1 MRVGIAGAGFIGAV
15 HARSARLAGATLAG
29 VADSSPENAE
39 AAARRLGAERAFESA
54 LALAESP
61 DMDVVHVCTP
71 NHLHLPVAEAALAAG
86 KHVICEKP
94 LALDA
99 AGAERLTRAGGRA
112 RTAARPCRSSTAT
125 TRRSARRGS
134 GSGAAAPAPSA
145 SMHGTYLQDWLL
157 KAEDDNWRVDAELG
171 GASRAFADIG
181 SHWCDLAEFVTGHR
195 IARLSARTLTAI
207 PERVRAAHREAFA
220 AGGGDGEARA
230 VGTEDAAVDAV
241 RDRRRRGR
249 DDGDQPDLR
258 RPQEPAVAG
267 GRRCR
272 GVARLRPGGAGD
284 AVVRPPRGR
293 ERSSSATPPFL
304 SEPAARLNVAARGPP
319 AGLGRLLRRVRRRR
333 VRRDPRRAS
342 PPTGCRSSP
351 TACATARITDAVL
364 ESARARTTGSTFRPC
379 EPMEVAP

>member
-39 AAARRLGAERAFESA
+39 AAARRLGAERAYESA

-61 DMDVVHVCTP
+61 DVDVVHVCTP

-99 AGAERLTRAGGRA
+99 AGAERLTRLAESTDRCAAVPFVYRYYPTVREARERIRTGRA
-112 RTAARPCRSSTAT
+112 
-125 TRRSARRGS
+125 
-134 GSGAAAPAPSA
+134 GAVRL
-145 SMHGTYLQDWLL
+145 MHGTYLQDWLL
-157 KAEDDNWRVDAELG
+157 KAEDDNWRVDADLG

-207 PERVRAAHREAFA
+207 PDRVRASHRKAFA
-220 AGGGDGEARA
+220 AGGSDGETRS
-230 VGTEDAAVDAV
+230 VGTEDAAVMQFET
-241 RDRRRRGR
+241 DRRRRGN
-249 DDGDQPDLR
+249 DGDQPDLR
-258 RPQEPAVAG
+258 RPQEPPVAG
-267 GRRCR
+267 GRRRR
-272 GVARLRPGGAGD
+272 GVARLRPGGARRPCGAAAARRCSLLKRD
-284 AVVRPPRGR
+284 PAV
-293 ERSSSATPPFL
+293 L
-304 SEPAARLNVAARGPP
+304 SEPAARMNWLP
-319 AGLGRLLRRVRRRR
+319 AGHPQGWGDCFAAFIADAYAAIRDGQPVDGLPVFADGLR
-333 VRRDPRRAS
+333 A
-342 PPTGCRSSP
+342 
-351 TACATARITDAVL
+351 ARITEAVL
-364 ESARARTTGSTFRPC
+364 ESAAEDHWVDVPAR